1 MSVFDGL
8 RFRKVFSPIHN
19 LDPRIKF
26 IYVIAIFVVA
36 ILFNQIIPLLILFVM
51 QIPFVLLAR
60 VQKQWLRSL
69 RGAAFLATF
78 IFVVN
83 VGTTYFTSGYLL
95 TAINVENAAAMTLRF
110 VVLVESFS
118 VFFLTTSPD
127 HLGLALEE
135 SRVPYEF
142 AFAFTTA
149 VRFVPVLAEEAQTI
163 MDAQK
168 ARGLE
173 LEKGGLLKRIRNYVP
188 VLIPLIVSAI
198 RRSLELAEAMESRA
212 WGATK
217 KRTNLYLLKLHKGDY
232 SLLSITVG
240 ILLCCCLRS
249 LFCDDPNNNPIII
262 INNSQSNCRS
272 KHWLHRHFFDR

>member
-8 RFRKVFSPIHN
+8 KFRRVYSPIHN

-26 IYVIAIFVVA
+26 VYVCAVFVAAV
-36 ILFNQIIPLLILFVM
+36 LFGELIPLIALFLLP
-51 QIPFVLLAR
+51 IPFVLLAG
-60 VQKQWLRSL
+60 VQKEWLRSL
-69 RGAAFLATF
+69 RGAAFLAGF

-83 VGTTYFTSGYLL
+83 LASSFFTSGYVL
-95 TAINVENAAAMTLRF
+95 TAAAVENSAAMTLRF

-127 HLGLALEE
+127 HLGLALEQ

-173 LEKGGLLKRIRNYVP
+173 LEKGGVLKRIRNYVP

-217 KRTNLYLLKLHKGDY
+217 KRTNLYALKLHRGDFA
-232 SLLSITVG
+232 LLAVTIVV
-240 ILLCCCLRS
+240 LVVAVYVRLYV
-249 LFCDDPNNNPIII
+249 PIPVI
-262 INNSQSNCRS
+262 SQF
-272 KHWLHRHFFDR
+272 L

>member
-8 RFRKVFSPIHN
+8 KFRKVYSPIHN
-19 LDPRIKF
+19 LDPRMKF
-26 IYVIAIFVVA
+26 GYVISIFVAA
-36 ILFNQIIPLLILFVM
+36 ILFNSIIPLLTLFVM
-51 QIPFVLLAR
+51 QIPFVLVAR
-60 VQKQWLRSL
+60 VQKQWIRSL
-69 RGAAFLATF
+69 RGAIFLATF
-78 IFVVN
+78 IFIVN
-83 VGTTYFTSGYLL
+83 IAGNFFYQNYTVS
-95 TAINVENAAAMTLRF
+95 AANIESAFAMTLRF

-127 HLGLALEE
+127 HLGLALET

-142 AFAFTTA
+142 SFAFTTA

-173 LEKGGLLKRIRNYVP
+173 LEKGNFMKRIRNYVP

-217 KRTNLYLLKLHKGDY
+217 KRTNLYALKLNKGDY
-232 SLLSITVG
+232 GLLALIIGVLILTFYTYFYIQIPTVRG
-240 ILLCCCLRS
+240 LLG
-249 LFCDDPNNNPIII
+249 FP
-262 INNSQSNCRS
+262 
-272 KHWLHRHFFDR
+272 

>member
-8 RFRKVFSPIHN
+8 KFRKVHSPIHN
-19 LDPRIKF
+19 LDPRMKF
-26 IYVIAIFVVA
+26 IYVIALFVVA
-36 ILFNQIIPLLILFVM
+36 ILFGQIIPLLALFVL
-51 QIPFVLLAR
+51 QLPFVLLAR
-60 VQKQWLRSL
+60 VQRQWLRSL
-69 RGAAFLATF
+69 RGAAFLAAF
-78 IFVVN
+78 IFVINIV
-83 VGTTYFTSGYLL
+83 TRFFYSGYVL
-95 TAINVENAAAMTLRF
+95 TGADWEYSAAMSLRF

-127 HLGLALEE
+127 HLGLALEQT
-135 SRVPYEF
+135 RVPYEF
-142 AFAFTTA
+142 SFAFTTA

-173 LEKGGLLKRIRNYVP
+173 MEKGNFMKKIRNYIP

-217 KRTNLYLLKLHKGDY
+217 KRTNLYALKLHRGDFA
-232 SLLSITVG
+232 LLALTVG
-240 ILLCCCLRS
+240 ILAVS
-249 LFCDDPNNNPIII
+249 IYVYLFIPVPT
-262 INNSQSNCRS
+262 
-272 KHWLHRHFFDR
+272 LVELL

>member
-8 RFRKVFSPIHN
+8 KFRRVSSPIHN
-19 LDPRIKF
+19 LDPRMKF
-26 IYVIAIFVVA
+26 AYVCAVFVAA
-36 ILFNQIIPLLILFVM
+36 ILFGEIIPLIAFFLM
-51 QIPFVLLAR
+51 PIPFVLLAG
-60 VQKQWLRSL
+60 VQKEWLRSL
-69 RGAAFLATF
+69 RGAAFLAGF
-78 IFVVN
+78 IFLVN
-83 VGTTYFTSGYLL
+83 IASNFFASGYVL
-95 TAINVENAAAMTLRF
+95 TAVAVENSAAMTLRF

-127 HLGLALEE
+127 HLGLALEQT
-135 SRVPYEF
+135 RVPYEF

-173 LEKGGLLKRIRNYVP
+173 LEKGGFLKRIRNYVP

-217 KRTNLYLLKLHKGDY
+217 KRTNLYALKLHRGDFA
-232 SLLSITVG
+232 LLAITIALLVG
-240 ILLCCCLRS
+240 ALYVRLYIHVPALTQLL
-249 LFCDDPNNNPIII
+249 
-262 INNSQSNCRS
+262 
-272 KHWLHRHFFDR
+272 

>member
-8 RFRKVFSPIHN
+8 KFRKVYSPIHN

-26 IYVIAIFVVA
+26 VYVCTIFVA
-36 ILFNQIIPLLILFVM
+36 AIIFWELIPLIILFLVQV
-51 QIPFVLLAR
+51 PFVILAGVKR
-60 VQKQWLRSL
+60 EWLRSM
-69 RGAAFLATF
+69 RGAAFLAIIIFLTNF
-78 IFVVN
+78 IFRFISAGYVVI
-83 VGTTYFTSGYLL
+83 GSDLEYAF
-95 TAINVENAAAMTLRF
+95 AMTLRF

-127 HLGLALEE
+127 HLGLALEQT
-135 SRVPYEF
+135 RIPYEF
-142 AFAFTTA
+142 CFAFTTA

-173 LEKGGLLKRIRNYVP
+173 LESGNFLKRIRNYIP
-188 VLIPLIVSAI
+188 ILIPLIVSAI

-217 KRTNLYLLKLHKGDY
+217 NRTNLYVLRMHRGD
-232 SLLSITVG
+232 LVLIAIAAG
-240 ILLCCCLRS
+240 ILATAIYIRLFFGIPS
-249 LFCDDPNNNPIII
+249 LNELLGGLF
-262 INNSQSNCRS
+262 
-272 KHWLHRHFFDR
+272 

>member
-8 RFRKVFSPIHN
+8 KFRRVYSPIHN
-19 LDPRIKF
+19 LDPRMKF
-26 IYVIAIFVVA
+26 VYVCAVFVAA
-36 ILFNQIIPLLILFVM
+36 ILFGEIIPLITLFLLP
-51 QIPFVLLAR
+51 IPFVLLAG
-60 VQKQWLRSL
+60 VQKEWLRSL
-69 RGAAFLATF
+69 RGAAFLAGF

-83 VGTTYFTSGYLL
+83 IASNFFTSGYVL
-95 TAINVENAAAMTLRF
+95 TAVAVETSAAMTLRF

-127 HLGLALEE
+127 HLGLALEQT
-135 SRVPYEF
+135 RVPYEF

-173 LEKGGLLKRIRNYVP
+173 LEKGGFLKRIRNYVP

-217 KRTNLYLLKLHKGDY
+217 KRTNLYALKLHRGDFA
-232 SLLSITVG
+232 LLAITIVVLAVSIYVRFYVPVPT
-240 ILLCCCLRS
+240 ITQLL
-249 LFCDDPNNNPIII
+249 
-262 INNSQSNCRS
+262 
-272 KHWLHRHFFDR
+272 

>member
-1 MSVFDGL
+1 VF
-8 RFRKVFSPIHN
+8 V
-19 LDPRIKF
+19 
-26 IYVIAIFVVA
+26 AA
-36 ILFNQIIPLLILFVM
+36 ILFGEIIPLIALFLM
-51 QIPFVLLAR
+51 AIPFVVLAG
-60 VQKQWLRSL
+60 VQKEWLRSL
-69 RGAAFLATF
+69 RGAAFLAGF
-78 IFVVN
+78 IFIVN
-83 VGTTYFTSGYLL
+83 LASNFFTSGYVL
-95 TAINVENAAAMTLRF
+95 TAAAVETSAAMTLRF

-127 HLGLALEE
+127 HLGLALEQT
-135 SRVPYEF
+135 RVPYEF

-173 LEKGGLLKRIRNYVP
+173 LEKGGFLKRIRNYVP

-217 KRTNLYLLKLHKGDY
+217 KRTNLYALKLHRGDFA
-232 SLLSITVG
+232 LLAITIGV
-240 ILLCCCLRS
+240 LVVAVYVRLYV
-249 LFCDDPNNNPIII
+249 PIPAI
-262 INNSQSNCRS
+262 SQF
-272 KHWLHRHFFDR
+272 L

>member
-1 MSVFDGL
+1 MSFFDGL
-8 RFRKVFSPIHN
+8 KFRKVYSPIHN
-19 LDPRIKF
+19 LDPRMKF
-26 IYVIAIFVVA
+26 VYVIVIFIAA
-36 ILFNQIIPLLILFVM
+36 ILFSGIIPLVALFLIQV
-51 QIPFVLLAR
+51 PFVLLAR

-69 RGAAFLATF
+69 RGALFLALF
-78 IFVVN
+78 IFLMN
-83 VGTTYFTSGYLL
+83 IATNFFSQSYTL
-95 TAINVENAAAMTLRF
+95 TATNLENAAAMTLRF

-127 HLGLALEE
+127 HLGLALEQ

-142 AFAFTTA
+142 SFAFTTA

-173 LEKGGLLKRIRNYVP
+173 LEKGNFLKRIRKYIP

-217 KRTNLYLLKLHKGDY
+217 KRTNLYELKFHRGDY
-232 SLLSITVG
+232 VLLSITIG
-240 ILLCCCLRS
+240 ILILTIYTFLYIQIPTIS
-249 LFCDDPNNNPIII
+249 VLLGFA
-262 INNSQSNCRS
+262 
-272 KHWLHRHFFDR
+272 

>member
-8 RFRKVFSPIHN
+8 KFRKVYSPIHN
-19 LDPRIKF
+19 LDPRVKF
-26 IYVIAIFVVA
+26 IYVCAVFVAA
-36 ILFNQIIPLLILFVM
+36 ILFGEILPLIALFLM
-51 QIPFVLLAR
+51 SIPFVLLAG
-60 VQKQWLRSL
+60 VKKEWLRSL
-69 RGAAFLATF
+69 RGAAFLAAF
-78 IFVVN
+78 IFLVN
-83 VGTTYFTSGYLL
+83 IASSFFTSGYVL
-95 TAINVENAAAMTLRF
+95 TAVALETAAAMTLRF

-127 HLGLALEE
+127 HLGLALEQ

-173 LEKGGLLKRIRNYVP
+173 LEKGGFLKRIRNYVP

-217 KRTNLYLLKLHKGDY
+217 KRTNLYALKLHRGDFA
-232 SLLSITVG
+232 LLAINVAVLAVAIFVRFYVPVPTLSQ
-240 ILLCCCLRS
+240 
-249 LFCDDPNNNPIII
+249 LF
-262 INNSQSNCRS
+262 
-272 KHWLHRHFFDR
+272 LV

>member
-1 MSVFDGL
+1 M
-8 RFRKVFSPIHN
+8 
-19 LDPRIKF
+19 KF
-26 IYVIAIFVVA
+26 IYVCAVFVVA
-36 ILFNQIIPLLILFVM
+36 IIFGTILPLIALFLM
-51 QIPFVLLAR
+51 QIPFVLLAGVR
-60 VQKQWLRSL
+60 REWLRSL
-69 RGAAFLATF
+69 RGAMFLATF
-78 IFVVN
+78 IFLTNILFRFV
-83 VGTTYFTSGYLL
+83 SAGYVFLPVD
-95 TAINVENAAAMTLRF
+95 IEFSVAMTLRF

-127 HLGLALEE
+127 MLGLALEQ

-142 AFAFTTA
+142 SFAFTTA

-173 LEKGGLLKRIRNYVP
+173 LEKGNFMKRIRNYVP

-217 KRTNLYLLKLHKGDY
+217 KRTNLYGLKLHRGDFA
-232 SLLSITVG
+232 LLAITVG
-240 ILLCCCLRS
+240 VLVLAVYIW
-249 LFCDDPNNNPIII
+249 LFIPVPTL
-262 INNSQSNCRS
+262 SQF
-272 KHWLHRHFFDR
+272 L

>member
-8 RFRKVFSPIHN
+8 KFRRVYSPIHN

-26 IYVIAIFVVA
+26 IYVCAVFVAA
-36 ILFNQIIPLLILFVM
+36 ILFSELIPLIVLFLLP
-51 QIPFVLLAR
+51 IPFVLLAG
-60 VQKQWLRSL
+60 VQKEWLRSL
-69 RGAAFLATF
+69 RGAAFLAGF

-83 VGTTYFTSGYLL
+83 VASVFFTSGYVL
-95 TAINVENAAAMTLRF
+95 TAAAVENAVAMTLRF

-127 HLGLALEE
+127 HLGLALEQ

-173 LEKGGLLKRIRNYVP
+173 LEKGGVLKRIRNYVP

-217 KRTNLYLLKLHKGDY
+217 KRTNLYALRLRRGDFALLAISVGVLVVAVY
-232 SLLSITVG
+232 VRWYVAIPSITQF
-240 ILLCCCLRS
+240 L
-249 LFCDDPNNNPIII
+249 
-262 INNSQSNCRS
+262 
-272 KHWLHRHFFDR
+272 

>member
-8 RFRKVFSPIHN
+8 KFRRVSSPIHN

-26 IYVIAIFVVA
+26 VYVIAIFIAA
-36 ILFNQIIPLLILFVM
+36 ILFTQIIPLLALFVM
-51 QIPFVLLAR
+51 QLPFVFLAR
-60 VQKQWLRSL
+60 VQRQWLRSL
-69 RGAAFLATF
+69 RGAAFLAGF
-78 IFVVN
+78 IFFIN
-83 VGTTYFTSGYLL
+83 IATDFFMGGYTL
-95 TAINVENAAAMTLRF
+95 TATNIEEAAAMTLRF

-127 HLGLALEE
+127 HLGLALEQ
-135 SRVPYEF
+135 SRVPFEF

-173 LEKGGLLKRIRNYVP
+173 LEKGGLLKRIRNYIP
-188 VLIPLIVSAI
+188 VLIPLIVGAI

-212 WGATK
+212 WGACK
-217 KRTNLYLLKLHKGDY
+217 RRTNLYALRLHKGDY
-232 SLLSITVG
+232 VLLAITAVILAIAIYARLYLFEAIPTIASLL
-240 ILLCCCLRS
+240 L
-249 LFCDDPNNNPIII
+249 
-262 INNSQSNCRS
+262 
-272 KHWLHRHFFDR
+272 

>member
-8 RFRKVFSPIHN
+8 KFRKVYSPIHN
-19 LDPRIKF
+19 LDPRVKF
-26 IYVIAIFVVA
+26 IYVCAVFVAA
-36 ILFNQIIPLLILFVM
+36 ILFGEILPLIALFLM
-51 QIPFVLLAR
+51 SIPFVLLAG
-60 VQKQWLRSL
+60 VQKEWLRSL
-69 RGAAFLATF
+69 RGAAFLAAF
-78 IFVVN
+78 IFLVN
-83 VGTTYFTSGYLL
+83 IASSFFTSGYVL
-95 TAINVENAAAMTLRF
+95 TAVAVETAAAMTLRF

-127 HLGLALEE
+127 HLGLALEQ

-173 LEKGGLLKRIRNYVP
+173 LEKGGFLKRIRNYVP

-217 KRTNLYLLKLHKGDY
+217 KRTNLYALKLHRGDFALLAINVAVLAVAIY
-232 SLLSITVG
+232 VRLYVPVPSLSQ
-240 ILLCCCLRS
+240 
-249 LFCDDPNNNPIII
+249 LF
-262 INNSQSNCRS
+262 
-272 KHWLHRHFFDR
+272 LV

>member
-8 RFRKVFSPIHN
+8 KFRRVYSPIHN
-19 LDPRIKF
+19 LDPRMKF
-26 IYVIAIFVVA
+26 VYVCAVFVAA
-36 ILFNQIIPLLILFVM
+36 ILFGQILPLMALFLLP
-51 QIPFVLLAR
+51 IPFVLLAG
-60 VQKQWLRSL
+60 VQREWLRSL
-69 RGAAFLATF
+69 RGAAFLAGF
-78 IFVVN
+78 IFLIN
-83 VGTTYFTSGYLL
+83 ILTNFFTSGYVL
-95 TAINVENAAAMTLRF
+95 TALAVENAAALTLRF

-127 HLGLALEE
+127 HLGLALEQT
-135 SRVPYEF
+135 RVPYEF

-173 LEKGGLLKRIRNYVP
+173 LEKGGFLKRIRNYVP

-217 KRTNLYLLKLHKGDY
+217 KRTNLYALNIHRGD
-232 SLLSITVG
+232 LVFLAITIGVLA
-240 ILLCCCLRS
+240 IAIYVWLYV
-249 LFCDDPNNNPIII
+249 PVPTI
-262 INNSQSNCRS
+262 SQF
-272 KHWLHRHFFDR
+272 L